1 MKDLKKV
8 KYLILDMDGCVYHPK
23 FLKTLFSQVSNKMT
37 EFIALKL
44 NIDKV
49 KAKEIQADYF
59 YKHDT
64 SLNGLIINHPDKIDA
79 HEFLKFVHSINYDCL
94 DKDIELREELLKLDV
109 KAFCAT
115 NGSKEHAIN
124 CMKRIGIDDLFEGKI
139 MDIVDFNFKPKPNP
153 ESLKLLC
160 DKFQIPTND
169 ETVYV
174 EDICKNLSSDT
185 AKNMIKVW
193 FSNDEPIND
202 IDKYEDVVDY
212 RIDNLALFLKKIRL
226 LKEQ

>member
-1 MKDLKKV
+1 M
-8 KYLILDMDGCVYHPK
+8 
-23 FLKTLFSQVSNKMT
+23 
-37 EFIALKL
+37 
-44 NIDKV
+44 
-49 KAKEIQADYF
+49 
-59 YKHDT
+59 
-64 SLNGLIINHPDKIDA
+64 
-79 HEFLKFVHSINYDCL
+79 KFVHSINYDCL
-94 DKDIELREELLKLDV
+94 DKDIELREELLKLDA

-115 NGSKEHAIN
+115 NGSREHAIN
-124 CMKRIGIDDLFEGKI
+124 CMKRLEIDDLFEGKI
-139 MDIVDFNFKPKPNP
+139 MDIVDFNFKPKPNA

-160 DKFQIPTND
+160 KKFKIPLSD

-174 EDICKNLSSDT
+174 EDICKNLTSET

-202 IDKYEDVVDY
+202 IDKYKDVVDY